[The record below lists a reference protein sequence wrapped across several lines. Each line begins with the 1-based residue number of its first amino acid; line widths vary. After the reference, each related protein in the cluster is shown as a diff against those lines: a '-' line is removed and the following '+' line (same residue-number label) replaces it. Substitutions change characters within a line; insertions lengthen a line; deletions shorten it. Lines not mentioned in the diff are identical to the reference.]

1 MVLMNQ
7 SVLVRNARRARRA
20 RDAVRALARELERT
34 NARRPSRA
42 RCQATVGGGG
52 GDDSDVSSVVTP
64 FVDAIHAPVARG
76 ADAARAARDQGDGDE
91 TDDDSRRCASRG
103 DGGVDVDVDVSR
115 DDERCHRH
123 RQRHRR
129 VVRRGAARE
138 ERPVGDGVGI
148 ARARGRRGA
157 RVA

>member
-1 MVLMNQ
+1 
-7 SVLVRNARRARRA
+7 
-20 RDAVRALARELERT
+20 
-34 NARRPSRA
+34 
-42 RCQATVGGGG
+42 
-52 GDDSDVSSVVTP
+52 VTP
-64 FVDAIHAPVARG
+64 FVDDTHARIALCD
-76 ADAARAARDQGDGDE
+76 DAARAARDQGDGDE
-91 TDDDSRRCASRG
+91 TDDDSRG
-103 DGGVDVDVDVSR
+103 VGVDIDVSR

-138 ERPVGDGVGI
+138 ERHVGDGVGI

>member
-1 MVLMNQ
+1 M
-7 SVLVRNARRARRA
+7 
-20 RDAVRALARELERT
+20 
-34 NARRPSRA
+34 
-42 RCQATVGGGG
+42 
-52 GDDSDVSSVVTP
+52 TP
-64 FVDAIHAPVARG
+64 FVDDTHARIALCD
-76 ADAARAARDQGDGDE
+76 DAARAARDQGDGDE
-91 TDDDSRRCASRG
+91 TDDDSRRCASRARRRRWRG
-103 DGGVDVDVDVSR
+103 DSRGVGVDIDVSR

-138 ERPVGDGVGI
+138 ERHVGDGVGI